1 MVQIPTSR
9 DVGYV
14 GTRSGR
20 IAPSGPTPMVGAAL
34 ANLGQGLTQAGFNL
48 NDLREQEN
56 ADRLNN
62 RANEVSTSLTRFL
75 ADEEERFLKARE
87 GTSESGIGFTRQF
100 MEGYQQR
107 ADEFAK
113 TNFEGLSEDAQ
124 TGYVNN
130 ILSRGNSLFEKA
142 TAFETQTKGA
152 YYERT
157 TNTSLD
163 TYRTQ
168 IGNNAANFED
178 LKRQGI
184 DAINATNMPEPWKAE
199 RRAIWES
206 DAAESKWRWEFS
218 QNPTQAI
225 QEVKGRPGSLVDK
238 IVGVE
243 SGGNDSA
250 KNPLSSAEGAGQFI
264 DSTWLSMIKK
274 YRPDV
279 AEGKSA
285 NEILALKRDGAL
297 SREMVA
303 RYADEN
309 KAFLANQGL
318 QTTDGNAY
326 LAHFLGP
333 RGAAQVLKADPSAS
347 IASVVGQD
355 VVRANPFLK
364 GKSAADVIA
373 WADKKMGG
381 AGVTT
386 TYDAIPYERR
396 EQLAAWGETQYSQQV
411 NQQRAA
417 AKDSYALMIA
427 TQPEQVRESVI
438 LADPLIDDGD
448 AATLVT
454 SLRTAMKDTGA
465 VNAMIGA
472 MASGQVSVNPFDSE
486 QTRIADKTYDKVSTG
501 IAEPAQ
507 RQAVTAD
514 FIERTGHIPKAVQ
527 AELRQGAMS
536 TDPSTLATALS
547 TADLYQRTAPIAF
560 GAFEGSKAIGD
571 RLEMYR
577 HFVNNLG
584 MSGEDAVN
592 RIIRATDPARVM
604 NREVLKPEAD
614 KFTKNLGAKDVASS
628 FGGIFSSPGVGLLPQ
643 QTSQMTAEFREL
655 AEEAFYETGGD
666 QAAAKAIALGE
677 MRKRWN
683 VTQISG
689 KPHVMRLPPEM
700 HYPAVNGSHE
710 YLRAD
715 ALETAESYV
724 AELFPGRKVE
734 NVAVRAD
741 ENTRADIQNGRPPR
755 YRLFYQYQ
763 EDGQTRYDEVFA
775 GPWGLPEA
783 DIKTRMDEQR
793 QSQRRDFDERR
804 ATAERAAAVRDESG
818 AAADTALDETVGPD
832 WMRARAAEAAREGG
846 RTSADQIEADNRPEA
861 RARRAAAEETER
873 QRREYLERERTNAG
887 NLLRGRPY
895 GTEGNR

>member
-1 MVQIPTSR
+1 MVSIPTSR
-9 DVGYV
+9 DVGYA
-14 GTRSGR
+14 GSRSGR
-20 IAPSGPTPMVGAAL
+20 SAPSGPTPMVGAAI
-34 ANLGQGLTQAGFNL
+34 ANLGQGLTQAAFNL

-87 GTSESGIGFTRQF
+87 ATDESGIGFTRQF
-100 MEGYQQR
+100 MESYQKR
-107 ADEFAK
+107 ADDFAK
-113 TNFEGLSEDAQ
+113 SNFEGLSPDAQ
-124 TGYVNN
+124 TGYLNN
-130 ILSRGNSLFEKA
+130 ILSRGNSLYAKA
-142 TAFETQTKGA
+142 TAFENDTKGA

-157 TNTSLD
+157 TDSSLS

-168 IGNNAANFED
+168 IGNNAANFDD
-178 LKRQGI
+178 LKRQGL
-184 DAINATNMPEPWKAE
+184 DAINAANMPEPWKAE
-199 RRAIWES
+199 RRAKWDA

-264 DSTWLSMIKK
+264 DGTWLAMIKK

-279 AEGKSA
+279 AAGKSSG
-285 NEILALKRDGAL
+285 EILALKRDGAL
-297 SREMVA
+297 SREMVQ

-318 QTTDGNAY
+318 QTTDGNTY

-333 RGAAQVLKADPSAS
+333 RGAAQVLKADPSAP

-364 GKSAADVIA
+364 GKSASDVIA

-396 EQLAAWGETQYSQQV
+396 EQLAAWGETQYGQQV
-411 NQQRAA
+411 TQERAA
-417 AKDSYALMIA
+417 TKDMYSLMIA

-438 LADPLIDDGD
+438 IADTRIDNGD
-448 AATLVT
+448 KATLIT
-454 SLRTAMKDTGA
+454 SLRAATKDSGA

-486 QTRIADKTYDKVSTG
+486 QTRIADKTYDKVVGGVS
-501 IAEPAQ
+501 EPAQ

-514 FIERTGHIPKAVQ
+514 FIERSGYIPKAVQ

-536 TDPSTLATALS
+536 TDAATLATALS
-547 TADLYQRTAPIAF
+547 TADAYQRVAPIAF

-571 RLEMYR
+571 KLEMYR
-577 HFVNNLG
+577 HFINNLG

-592 RIIRATDPARVM
+592 RIIRATDPGRAI

-614 KFTKNLGAKDVASS
+614 KFTKDLSARDVASA
-628 FGGIFSSPGVGLLPQ
+628 FGGLFSSPGTGIDPV

-655 AEEAFYETGGD
+655 AEDAFYETGGD
-666 QAAAKAIALGE
+666 PAAAKAIAFGE
-677 MRKRWN
+677 MKKRWN
-683 VTQISG
+683 VSNMSG

-700 HYPAVNGSHE
+700 HYPAVSGSHE

-715 ALETAESYV
+715 AMATAESYV

-755 YRLFYQYQ
+755 YRLFYQFT
-763 EDGQTRYDEVFA
+763 EDGQTRIDEVFA
-775 GPWGLPEA
+775 GPWGLGDD
-783 DIKTRMDEQR
+783 DIKTVLDGQR
-793 QSQRRDFDERR
+793 QSQRNEFEERR
-804 ATAERAAAVRDESG
+804 TAAERSNAASAEADAVAE
-818 AAADTALDETVGPD
+818 TALDETVGPD
-832 WMRARAAEAAREGG
+832 WMRARAAEGARERGRSAPTAPAAR
-846 RTSADQIEADNRPEA
+846 
-861 RARRAAAEETER
+861 AETVDDTEQ